1 MIDRHTGWLVLSEIV
16 ALLGVTTGPRPLGSG
31 RVQICT
37 TTREITAPPLLSD
50 RLTQAYN
57 KRLFT
62 FTQKGNLTSA
72 APNGKIKASVWGDI

>member
-16 ALLGVTTGPRPLGSG
+16 ALLGVTTGPRPLGGG

-37 TTREITAPPLLSD
+37 TTREITLLSD
-50 RLTQAYN
+50 RLMQAYN

-72 APNGKIKASVWGDI
+72 APNGKIKASVWEDV